1 VSYKGRKVE
10 DADFISIE
18 PPYLFR
24 SYDHHANVPKAD
36 EKRNALELNPGYSQ
50 RIPIWQVARATS
62 AAPTYFDPITIEDR
76 KYGDGGF
83 GSNNPI
89 HLMYNEVCQM
99 NGNNKSSVGLLLSI
113 GTGQSPPLSRFGT
126 GIFKKFYTFLKAAKQ
141 LATEAE
147 GDHENMLR
155 ELKNDER
162 APSYFRFNVPWQS
175 TERWSP
181 VGSRISTGLDSRRI
195 AANHGNTE
203 RGNGKVR
210 KIKPLGEMALD
221 EWKPAS
227 RLFRRKCNTTL
238 RDIRRSTE
246 AYLSDP
252 NTQKDLETVAT
263 LLVKNRRLRSQTQ
276 HWDLYS
282 RGTQF
287 RCMHQNCHSMKAQKM
302 RPHSNS
308 LKQHLKKY
316 HNVTKEEELEEFVQ
330 RGRMPY

>member
-1 VSYKGRKVE
+1 MSYKGRKVE

-24 SYDHHANVPKAD
+24 SYDHHANVPKAGK
-36 EKRNALELNPGYSQ
+36 KRNPFELNPGYSQ

-62 AAPTYFDPITIEDR
+62 AAPTYFNTITIEDR

-89 HLMYNEVCQM
+89 HLMYNEVSQM

-126 GIFKKFYTFLKAAKQ
+126 GVFRRFYTFLKAAKQ

-147 GDHENMLR
+147 GQHQNMLR
-155 ELKNDER
+155 DLENDER
-162 APSYFRFNVPWQS
+162 APQYFRFNVPWKS
-175 TERWSP
+175 TERRSP
-181 VGSRISTGLDSRRI
+181 VCTNVSTGLDPKRVS
-195 AANHGNTE
+195 ANHGNTG

-238 RDIRRSTE
+238 RDVRISTE

-252 NTQKDLETVAT
+252 DTQKNLEAVAT
-263 LLVKNRRLRSQTQ
+263 LLVQNRRLRSRTPQ
-276 HWDLYS
+276 WDLYS

-287 RCMHQNCHSMKAQKM
+287 RCMHPNCHSTKAQKM

-308 LKQHLKKY
+308 LRQHLKKC
-316 HNVTKEEELEEFVQ
+316 HNVTKEEDLEEFVQ
-330 RGRMPY
+330 RGRMLY